1 MAKVAAA
8 RSRGVELYGQVS
20 PFPEILEFT
29 IESPFLLE
37 SIQAWRPAMAAA
49 DKQALKAIYRDE
61 SFRKAVRAELTH
73 AGAPFRFSNQWNTMT
88 ITQGHCTA
96 SNALEGRDVAS
107 IAKARDLHPLDCMLD
122 IGLGDDLQ
130 TNFKCVVFNA
140 DEQEVKKLLAHEYS
154 VVGLGD
160 AGAHLTFFCQAG
172 SGLYLLQNFV
182 RKNRDLSIEHAIELL
197 TSQPADAFR
206 IPDRGRIKI
215 GGNAD
220 LFLFDPDEAGLG
232 ERCVVADLP
241 GGVERIHT
249 PPLGV
254 HGVWV
259 NGERVADANGL
270 IANAARAGEVIRP

>member
-1 MAKVAAA
+1 
-8 RSRGVELYGQVS
+8 
-20 PFPEILEFT
+20 
-29 IESPFLLE
+29 
-37 SIQAWRPAMAAA
+37 
-49 DKQALKAIYRDE
+49 
-61 SFRKAVRAELTH
+61 
-73 AGAPFRFSNQWNTMT
+73 MT
-88 ITQGHCTA
+88 IKSSTQPE
-96 SNALEGRDVAS
+96 LVGRTVGEVADERG
-107 IAKARDLHPLDCMLD
+107 AHPLDCMLD
-122 IGLGDDLQ
+122 IGLYDRLA
-130 TNFKCVVFNA
+130 TRFECVVFNA

-182 RKNRDLSIEHAIELL
+182 RKNRALSIEHAIQLL

-206 IPDRGRIKI
+206 IPDRGRIKV

-232 ERCVVADLP
+232 ERCGVADLP

-249 PPLGV
+249 PALGV

-259 NGERVADANGL
+259 NGEQVADAGGL
-270 IANAARAGEVIRP
+270 IANAARAGRVIRP